1 LHISTKIPIFVKY
14 YVRFYNMRRFVYVI
28 IDERGGE
35 AYSNLSKMAR
45 SYPALSYSKIYRRLL
60 KANDIMQDN
69 YRILKLTLR

>member
-1 LHISTKIPIFVKY
+1 MHISNEAPIFVKY
-14 YVRFYNMRRFVYVI
+14 HVRFYNMRRFVYVI

-35 AYSNLSKMAR
+35 AYSNLSKMTR

>member
-1 LHISTKIPIFVKY
+1 
-14 YVRFYNMRRFVYVI
+14 VYVI